1 MKVVKKKF
9 KFSLFLQ
16 KFFLVGLV
24 VYIFCSLFFQS
35 EKIKRKKELLADVA
49 AKVKSQDTKNQD
61 LISVAEITDKSAE
74 RQAKLKLEFSK
85 EGERVFVVT
94 EG

>member
-9 KFSLFLQ
+9 KF
-16 KFFLVGLV
+16 
-24 VYIFCSLFFQS
+24 SLFFQS

-61 LISVAEITDKSAE
+61 LISVAEITDESAE